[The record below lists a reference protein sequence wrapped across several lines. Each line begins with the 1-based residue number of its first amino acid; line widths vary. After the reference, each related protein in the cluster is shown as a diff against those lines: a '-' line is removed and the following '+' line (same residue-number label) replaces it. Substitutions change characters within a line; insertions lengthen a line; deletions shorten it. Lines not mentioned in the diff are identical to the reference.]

1 MAKFIELKDD
11 HWLNVDK
18 IELLF
23 TEVSTWRKENK
34 SYIECSILAKTSS
47 GTCYTLVGITRSVV
61 IPEGKKRKF
70 DKDLEKSVNSKIN
83 DIAKWI
89 ATLSDNS
96 TQTTVAVPGD
106 MDMFTDLIHAMD
118 AIVNNI
124 QAEEAEKCE

>member
-1 MAKFIELKDD
+1 MAKFIELEEG

-23 TEVSTWRKENK
+23 TGVSTWRKENK
-34 SYIECSILAKTSS
+34 SYIECSIQAKTSS
-47 GTCYTLVGITRSVV
+47 GKCYTLVGITCSGV

-89 ATLSDNS
+89 ATLSENS
-96 TQTTVAVPGD
+96 AQTTVAAGRD
-106 MDMFTDLIHAMD
+106 MWTDLIRAMN
-118 AIVNNI
+118 AVVNNT
-124 QAEEAEKCE
+124 QAEGAKECE